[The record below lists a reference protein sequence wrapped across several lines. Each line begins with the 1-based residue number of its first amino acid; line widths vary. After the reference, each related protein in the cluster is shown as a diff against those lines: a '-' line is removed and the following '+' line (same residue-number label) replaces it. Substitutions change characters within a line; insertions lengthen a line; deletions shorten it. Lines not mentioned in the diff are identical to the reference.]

1 MKSCA
6 KEKAGLFQGNF
17 LVLVTRLASLPK
29 IVTNIFIEPDD
40 SSSKMRTTQGQQ

>member
-17 LVLVTRLASLPK
+17 LVLVTRLASLPN
-29 IVTNIFIEPDD
+29 IVTNIFIQPDD
-40 SSSKMRTTQGQQ
+40 SSKMRATQGQQ